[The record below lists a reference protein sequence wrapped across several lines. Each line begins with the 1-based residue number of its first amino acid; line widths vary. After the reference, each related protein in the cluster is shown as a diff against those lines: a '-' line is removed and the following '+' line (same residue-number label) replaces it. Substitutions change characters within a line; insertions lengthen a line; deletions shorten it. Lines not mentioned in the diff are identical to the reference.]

1 MDVGVIGKPNVGK
14 STFFN
19 AVTLGGAE
27 IANYPFTTIDSNIG
41 ATYVTYKCP
50 CTELNVKCSPQNSKC
65 IDGTR
70 LVPLKI
76 IDVAGLVKGAHTGR
90 GLGNKFLNDLSRA
103 ETLIHIVDAS
113 GSTDLEGNPVPT
125 GTHNPLEDIE
135 FLEEEINL
143 WFFGILNDNWFRFA
157 RKVCSGHHDFCKI
170 VAEQFTGIGITEGNV
185 IASIRETG
193 LNSEQCIHWKDE
205 ELLIFARSLRK
216 ISKPITIV
224 LNKVDIA
231 PPENIKALKE
241 KLGEVFTVSAEAELV
256 LRKAANAGFVKYI
269 PSQKSFEITGNLN
282 DKQKEALNRIKNF
295 MEKNNGT
302 GVQNVINEVVF
313 NKLGKIVVYPVE
325 DESHMKD
332 GKGNVLPDAYLMERG
347 STPRDLAFRIHTD
360 IGKSFLYAVN
370 ARTKMRIKDD
380 YELQNGDIIKIVS
393 AAR

>member
-41 ATYVTYKCP
+41 ATYVTYNCP
-50 CTELNVKCSPQNSKC
+50 CKELHVTCSPQNSKC
-65 IDGTR
+65 IEGVR

-113 GSTDLEGNPVPT
+113 GSTDIEGNPVPV

-170 VAEQFTGIGITEGNV
+170 VAEQFTGIGITEGTV

-193 LNSEQCIHWKDE
+193 LNPEQCIHWKDE
-205 ELLIFARSLRK
+205 ELLVFAESLRK

-231 PPENIKALKE
+231 PPENIKAIKE
-241 KLGEVFTVSAEAELV
+241 KIGEVFTISAEAELV
-256 LRKAANAGFVKYI
+256 LRKAANAGLVKYI
-269 PSQKSFEITGNLN
+269 PSQKTFEISGTLT
-282 DKQKEALNRIKNF
+282 DMQKSALNKIKNF
-295 MEKNNGT
+295 MEKNEGT
-302 GVQNVINEVVF
+302 GVQNVINQVVF
-313 NKLGKIVVYPVE
+313 NILGKIVVYPVE

-332 GKGNVLPDAYLMERG
+332 GKGNVLPDAYLMEKG

>member
-50 CTELNVKCSPQNSKC
+50 CKELNLTCSPQNSKC

-113 GSTDLEGNPVPT
+113 GSTDIEGNPVPI
-125 GTHNPLEDIE
+125 GTHNPIEDIE

-193 LNSEQCIHWKDE
+193 LNPEQCIHWKDE

-241 KLGEVFTVSAEAELV
+241 KIGEVFTVSAEAELV
-256 LRKAANAGFVKYI
+256 LRKASNAGLLKYI

-282 DKQKEALNRIKNF
+282 DKQKEALNKIKNF
-295 MEKNNGT
+295 MEKNEGT
-302 GVQNVINEVVF
+302 GVQNVINQVVF
-313 NKLGKIVVYPVE
+313 NILGKIVVYPVE

-332 GKGNVLPDAYLMERG
+332 GKGNVLPDAYLMEKG

>member
-50 CTELNVKCSPQNSKC
+50 CKELSIKCSPQNSKC
-65 IDGTR
+65 IEGTR

-113 GSTDLEGNPVPT
+113 GSTDIEGNPVPI

-193 LNSEQCIHWKDE
+193 LNPEQCIHWKDE
-205 ELLIFARSLRK
+205 ELLIFAKSLRK

-224 LNKVDIA
+224 LNKTDIA
-231 PPENIKALKE
+231 PPENIKVLKD

-256 LRKAANAGFVKYI
+256 LRKAASSGLVKYV
-269 PSQKSFEITGNLN
+269 PSESSFEITGNLN

-295 MEKNNGT
+295 MEKNDGT
-302 GVQNVINEVVF
+302 GVQKTINQVVF
-313 NKLGKIVVYPVE
+313 NILNKIVVYPVE
-325 DESHMKD
+325 DETHMKD
-332 GKGNVLPDAYLMERG
+332 GKGNVLPDAFLMDKG
-347 STPRDLAFRIHTD
+347 STPRDLAFRVHTD
-360 IGKSFLYAVN
+360 IGKNFLYAVN
-370 ARTKMRIKDD
+370 ARTKRRIKDD
-380 YELQNGDIIKIVS
+380 YELQNGDVIKIVS